1 MPSFL
6 QDLRFTLRSLRRRP
20 LFALVAIVTMALGIG
35 ATTAIYSIV
44 DGVLLRPLPF
54 RDTGHLV
61 QIRLIFYDWK
71 GNPVFG
77 SMWDRVTVG
86 MDEYEKLRDK
96 STSYSSLGVWSGSGV
111 YLSDPI
117 AGREELRGVRASAS
131 LLGVLGERVVR
142 GRDFV
147 PGEDQVGGPHVA
159 LIGYEYWQRKYGGR
173 EDAVGSF
180 LKTEDGGD
188 LEIVGILP
196 KGLTLEERGSTLD
209 VWTLAGQDPGD
220 RDHGNRSYSMIGRLK
235 PGVTVAHA
243 DGEAAQLLA
252 AKNDQTRIGARVQ
265 DWHVEQTRDVR
276 APLFLLLAAVGL
288 LLMIACVNVAM
299 LLLGEA
305 AARGQEMA
313 ARVALGAG
321 RGRLIRQLLTE
332 SVVLSALGTA
342 GGTLMAWGTV
352 KILVASAPPQIP
364 GMAGVRIDLR
374 VLAFAAIAAV
384 ATGVLF
390 GLAPALSLSRL
401 SAGTVLRSDA
411 KQIVAGRGKFLRSLV
426 AAELAFSFLLLVGAA
441 LFSRSLER
449 LTAVSPGF
457 RADSLLA
464 VSIGLPPNIAND
476 STRTREFFRTL
487 TARVAAIPGVAAVTA
502 GSTSPFMGGSS
513 SSGNEIEGHPLP
525 PGKRGNDAQHRVVMA
540 GYFLTMG
547 IPLIMGRALGTQ
559 DQTGSEPV
567 VVINQAMAARDFPGE
582 NPLGKHVKHQGVWRT
597 VVGVVGDVKYRD
609 LESEDEATI
618 YTPDTQRSNSGLQL
632 LVRTRV
638 PTATLVAPVKAAIL
652 EISPSAIVRRAD
664 VMSELVKKSFASERF
679 RTMLV
684 SLFGILAA
692 IIASVGLYGVT
703 ARGVSQRRR
712 EVAIRMALGASR
724 GSVVGLI
731 VQATLGGVLAGIAI
745 GIVSGALAARW
756 AAPLLFGVNAR
767 DPVTYGGIALLLT
780 AISLAASWL
789 PARKAAGVQPAA
801 VLRGD

>member
-1 MPSFL
+1 
-6 QDLRFTLRSLRRRP
+6 
-20 LFALVAIVTMALGIG
+20 
-35 ATTAIYSIV
+35 
-44 DGVLLRPLPF
+44 
-54 RDTGHLV
+54 
-61 QIRLIFYDWK
+61 
-71 GNPVFG
+71 
-77 SMWDRVTVG
+77 
-86 MDEYEKLRDK
+86 
-96 STSYSSLGVWSGSGV
+96 
-111 YLSDPI
+111 
-117 AGREELRGVRASAS
+117 
-131 LLGVLGERVVR
+131 
-142 GRDFV
+142 
-147 PGEDQVGGPHVA
+147 
-159 LIGYEYWQRKYGGR
+159 
-173 EDAVGSF
+173 
-180 LKTEDGGD
+180 
-188 LEIVGILP
+188 
-196 KGLTLEERGSTLD
+196 
-209 VWTLAGQDPGD
+209 
-220 RDHGNRSYSMIGRLK
+220 
-235 PGVTVAHA
+235 
-243 DGEAAQLLA
+243 
-252 AKNDQTRIGARVQ
+252 
-265 DWHVEQTRDVR
+265 
-276 APLFLLLAAVGL
+276 
-288 LLMIACVNVAM
+288 
-299 LLLGEA
+299 
-305 AARGQEMA
+305 
-313 ARVALGAG
+313 
-321 RGRLIRQLLTE
+321 
-332 SVVLSALGTA
+332 
-342 GGTLMAWGTV
+342 
-352 KILVASAPPQIP
+352 
-364 GMAGVRIDLR
+364 
-374 VLAFAAIAAV
+374 
-384 ATGVLF
+384 
-390 GLAPALSLSRL
+390 
-401 SAGTVLRSDA
+401 
-411 KQIVAGRGKFLRSLV
+411 V

-547 IPLIMGRALGTQ
+547 IPLIMGRALGPE
-559 DQTGSEPV
+559 DQTGSDPV

-597 VVGVVGDVKYRD
+597 VVGIVGDVKYRD

-652 EISPSAIVRRAD
+652 EVSPSAIVRRAD

-684 SLFGILAA
+684 SLFGVLAA

-801 VLRGD
+801 ILRGD